1 MRVRL
6 HPVMGVLGLLA
17 LLVSAWGLYTAMTTM
32 GGAPGWVGVISVA
45 VMELFAVGL
54 AIHAVNVARDGDS
67 PAPFNVGIVLI
78 ALLAAIVQFSAAVS
92 EGKGVLVGAVLAMA
106 PVAAITL
113 WVIEVRRFFRL
124 QGRAAGTVAAP
135 AATIEPA
142 LWLRFPKAAW
152 AAKRYALL
160 DRTLGAKDALLLG
173 LQTTTQAPTQVAAP
187 VRVDRGLTAEQVLP
201 EMRSIPATPPTVPT
215 VPASLNGQSTP
226 ADRRLISNG
235 YE

>member
-6 HPVMGVLGLLA
+6 HPVMGILGLLA

-32 GGAPGWVGVISVA
+32 GGAPAWVGVISVA

-54 AIHAVNVARDGDS
+54 AVHAVNVARDGDS

-78 ALLAAIVQFSAAVS
+78 ALFAATVQFSAAVS
-92 EGKGVLVGAVLAMA
+92 EGKGVLIGGVLAMA
-106 PVAAITL
+106 PIAAITL

-160 DRTLGAKDALLLG
+160 DRTIGSKDALLLG
-173 LQTTTQAPTQVAAP
+173 LQTTTRPAKEIEAPR
-187 VRVDRGLTAEQVLP
+187 RVDRGLTAEQILP
-201 EMRSIPATPPTVPT
+201 EMRS
-215 VPASLNGQSTP
+215 TP
-226 ADRRLISNG
+226 AAPVLEPTRNG
-235 YE
+235 HRP

>member
-32 GGAPGWVGVISVA
+32 GGAPGWVGVLSVA

-54 AIHAVNVARDGDS
+54 AIHAVHVARDGDS
-67 PAPFNVGIVLI
+67 PAPFNTGIVLI
-78 ALLAAIVQFSAAVS
+78 AVLAATVQFSAAVS
-92 EGKGVLVGAVLAMA
+92 EGKGVLVGAVLALA
-106 PVAAITL
+106 PIAAITL
-113 WVIEVRRFFRL
+113 WVVEVRRFFRL
-124 QGRAAGTVAAP
+124 QGRLAGTVAAP

-152 AAKRYALL
+152 EAKRYALL

-173 LQTTTQAPTQVAAP
+173 LQATTQPPKQIDPP
-187 VRVDRGLTAEQVLP
+187 VRIDRGLTAEQVLP
-201 EMRSIPATPPTVPT
+201 EMRSIPATA
-215 VPASLNGQSTP
+215 PAPETAALNGHT
-226 ADRRLISNG
+226 R
-235 YE
+235 